1 MVQEPGRPIDLS
13 VANRHGQQLFFAN
26 MAFHRRKTPRLKPE
40 PRRTP
45 RRSGGFSPVTWRQ
58 APLLELEP
66 DPELVMARA
75 LRADSELI
83 RYCKDVV
90 ADHAARHGWS
100 KRQTNDVIRSLRL
113 LQVLQDTP
121 GAKINATDVLQLP
134 RYGANIQSTL
144 DVLDAAGMLIED
156 RTSNVERYFAGKA
169 GGLPAPMK
177 TQLDIWLAVMLNG
190 STSAPRQRSRDP
202 QTARI
207 HIMGIAPIVHAWAAA
222 GHQSLAEIT
231 AEQVRAAL
239 PESGSRRNFAEYG
252 LRSLF
257 TVLKS
262 RKLIFTNPT
271 RGMRVT
277 PVNATVP
284 LPLDAEAIRRAL
296 NSADP
301 AVALA
306 VALVAFHAVTSRQ
319 LRSLTLT
326 DIVDGRLTLDGRDIP
341 LASPVRVRLTAWLD
355 HRGRTWP
362 GSINEHLF
370 LSKNSA
376 PRLVPV
382 GHQFPWFKTDLRPQA
397 LREDRILQ
405 EIHASGGD
413 ARRICDLFGLTV
425 EAALRYALTLGHP
438 GLEKPHIPV
447 PRTRDNQ

>member
-1 MVQEPGRPIDLS
+1 MVQEPGRAIDLS

-40 PRRTP
+40 PRRTLRP
-45 RRSGGFSPVTWRQ
+45 SGGFSPVTWRQ

-66 DPELVMARA
+66 DPELVRARA

-134 RYGANIQSTL
+134 RYDANIQSTL

-156 RTSNVERYFAGKA
+156 RTSNVERYFAGKT

-177 TQLDIWLAVMLNG
+177 TQLDTWLAVMLNG

-284 LPLDAEAIRRAL
+284 LPPGCRGDPPGPELDRPRGRVGRG
-296 NSADP
+296 P
-301 AVALA
+301 
-306 VALVAFHAVTSRQ
+306 
-319 LRSLTLT
+319 
-326 DIVDGRLTLDGRDIP
+326 GRLSCRDKQTTQSPDPDRHHRRPTHPGRPGHPVGQSRTRPAHCVARPSRPDLARQHQRAPLPQQEDSPAPRACRQSIP
-341 LASPVRVRLTAWLD
+341 LEK
-355 HRGRTWP
+355 HRSQTP
-362 GSINEHLF
+362 GS
-370 LSKNSA
+370 A
-376 PRLVPV
+376 
-382 GHQFPWFKTDLRPQA
+382 
-397 LREDRILQ
+397 
-405 EIHASGGD
+405 
-413 ARRICDLFGLTV
+413 
-425 EAALRYALTLGHP
+425 
-438 GLEKPHIPV
+438 
-447 PRTRDNQ
+447 